1 MDEYMTNNIAEYA
14 QISIVRYNAM
24 LEHKHLLEMRIQ
36 ELEHHIDK
44 VESMIQRAVD
54 NAKYDWVTIDIDD
67 IKRVMDVIEPIEEAQ

>member
-54 NAKYDWVTIDIDD
+54 KAQYDWVTIDIDD
-67 IKRVMDVIEPIEEAQ
+67 IKRVMEVRDDE